1 MPDRPHDIAAFKA
14 LLSDAEVVRLT
25 SLAWTEAATRR
36 FAELAERFPVRD
48 ASDSQWPPD
57 YARIDAWREA
67 AGDAIARDAPMA
79 AAARSFY
86 RAAPADFIDHWC
98 VTYDPRNAGR
108 GSPAK
113 MPFVLF
119 RRQRELVRFLLDCI
133 AAEESGLIEKSRDM
147 GATWLCCALSVA
159 LWLFWPGAAIGW
171 GSRKEALVDKLGDP
185 DSIFEKMRMI
195 VRALPRALL
204 PRGFS
209 EKDHMNFMKLVN
221 PQSGATV
228 TGEAGDNIGRGGRKL
243 IYFKDESAHYE
254 RPETIEAAL
263 SDTSRV
269 QIDISSVNGLG
280 NVFHRRREAGKDWV
294 PGEPLEPGRTA
305 IFVLDWRD
313 HPAKS
318 RAWYEMRRR
327 KAADDGLL
335 HVFRQ
340 EIDRDYAGSV
350 EGTIVPAEWVK
361 SAIDAHVVLGFGDGG
376 LWTFAL
382 DVADGGG
389 DVNALAGRKGVVLRH
404 AESWGEE
411 DTGATA
417 RRAVAACEGKGAL
430 DLQYDSV
437 GVGAGVKAE
446 TNRLTA
452 EGLMPAG
459 IRMAPWNAGGAV
471 RDPDEPLIE
480 GDRDSPL
487 NRDMFA
493 NFKAQA
499 WWSVR
504 TRFEKTHRAITEGV
518 SYDPS
523 ELISLASDLP
533 LLRRIE
539 KELSQPT
546 AERRPGDMKLIVD
559 KKPRG
564 TRSPNIAD
572 AIVMAYNPLPGLRP
586 VFPVAASEIEQEPF
600 AKVPAHW
607 KRGFGIKVEP
617 DRVSILWGAWD
628 ADSDIVYI
636 ISEHSRSGAEPS
648 AHAQAA
654 IARGGWMPGFL
665 EATGGTR
672 DETRQTIDLYRSLG
686 LRVDLAEPALEPGI
700 ADMRQR
706 VATGRFKAFTTCTAF
721 LADYRS
727 YRRSETGEPIGSGL
741 IDCARILCRP
751 SALARMAVK
760 PAAAGEARRPAHVG
774 DRRVGY

>member
-1 MPDRPHDIAAFKA
+1 
-14 LLSDAEVVRLT
+14 
-25 SLAWTEAATRR
+25 
-36 FAELAERFPVRD
+36 
-48 ASDSQWPPD
+48 
-57 YARIDAWREA
+57 
-67 AGDAIARDAPMA
+67 
-79 AAARSFY
+79 
-86 RAAPADFIDHWC
+86 
-98 VTYDPRNAGR
+98 
-108 GSPAK
+108 
-113 MPFVLF
+113 
-119 RRQRELVRFLLDCI
+119 
-133 AAEESGLIEKSRDM
+133 M

-195 VRALPRALL
+195 VRGLPRALL
-204 PRGFS
+204 PNGFR
-209 EKDHMNFMKLVN
+209 EKDHLSWMRFIN
-221 PQSGATV
+221 PETGSTI

-243 IYFKDESAHYE
+243 LFFKDESAHYE

-263 SDTSRV
+263 SDNTKV

-318 RAWYEMRRR
+318 RDWYDMRRR

-350 EGTIVPAEWVK
+350 EGTIVPALWVK
-361 SAIDAHVVLGFGDGG
+361 SAIDAHLALGFGDDGP
-376 LWTFAL
+376 WTFAL

-389 DVNALAGRKGVVLRH
+389 DVNALAGRKGVVLYH

-471 RDPDEPLIE
+471 RDPDEPLIL

-504 TRFEKTHRAITEGV
+504 TRFEKTHRAVTEGIG
-518 SYDPS
+518 YDPS
-523 ELISLASDLP
+523 ELISLASELP

-572 AIVMAYNPLPGLRP
+572 AIIMAYNPLPGLRP
-586 VFPVAASEIEQEPF
+586 VFPVASSEIGQEPF
-600 AKVPAHW
+600 ARVPAHW

-628 ADSDIVYI
+628 ADSDIVYM
-636 ISEHSRSGAEPS
+636 ISEHKRAGAEPS

-654 IARGGWMPGFL
+654 IARGGWIPGFL
-665 EATGGTR
+665 ELGGAGWASGGTR

-686 LRVDLAEPALEPGI
+686 LRIDLAEPALEPGI

-727 YRRSETGEPIGSGL
+727 YRRSETGDPIGSGL

-774 DRRVGY
+774 DRRAGY